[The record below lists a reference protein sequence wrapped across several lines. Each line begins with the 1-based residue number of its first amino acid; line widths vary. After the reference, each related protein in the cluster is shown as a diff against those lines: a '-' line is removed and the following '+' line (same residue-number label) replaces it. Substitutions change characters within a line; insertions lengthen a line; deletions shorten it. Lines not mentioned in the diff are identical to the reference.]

1 MEEALKRLAAKVH
14 DKNLISY
21 YYLDRSLEEVVDTLE
36 ALEFSRN
43 SKAYDIPFNAA
54 VKGYLG
60 ATDSQGQSWIV
71 KPLVSEK
78 EIFYHRV
85 TEIVYLL
92 DFQMATLSAPTKV
105 LTIGGKKFRGA
116 KTVEK
121 AIQISSYDYLQ
132 QPFCNI
138 LLSDLVNRW
147 LQFDEDR
154 NPNNYMVVTNSK
166 SEPLVIAIDFDK
178 SDLENTSMKIVGT
191 EDKFGW
197 VRHEKNRYLTM
208 LKPEN
213 FENASIDVFETRLST
228 MMAIDMKKMKAIMER
243 LFTGYTSDP
252 QGKAEIVA
260 ANLETRRNYIDKYFR
275 NWIKAVDQVA
285 LKKENDDYG
294 SMGKTFMK
302 IYQGKK

>member
-1 MEEALKRLAAKVH
+1 MEEAIKRLAGKVH
-14 DKNLISY
+14 DEDLIAY
-21 YYLDRSLEEVVDTLE
+21 YYLDRSLEEVVNQLE
-36 ALEFSRN
+36 TLEFSRN

-71 KPLVSEK
+71 KPLKNER

-132 QPFCNI
+132 QPFCDI
-138 LLSDLVNRW
+138 LLADLVNRW
-147 LQFDEDR
+147 FQFDEDR

-166 SEPLVIAIDFDK
+166 AEPLVVAIDFDK
-178 SDLENTSMKIVGT
+178 SDLENESMKIVGT

-197 VRHEKNRYLTM
+197 IRHEKNRYLTT

-213 FENASIDVFETRLST
+213 FENASIDVFETRLSC
-228 MMAIDMKKMKAIMER
+228 MMAIDMKKMTDIMER
-243 LFTGYTSDP
+243 LFTGYTTDP
-252 QGKAEIVA
+252 RGKAELVA
-260 ANLETRRNYIDKYFR
+260 GNLDVRRKYIDQYFR
-275 NWIKAVDQVA
+275 TWFKGVDHAAIQ
-285 LKKENDDYG
+285 KENDDYG
-294 SMGKTFMK
+294 SMGQTFMK

>member
-1 MEEALKRLAAKVH
+1 MEEAMKRLAEKVH
-14 DKNLISY
+14 DESLIAY
-21 YYLDRSLEEVVDTLE
+21 YYLNRSVDEVVDLLE
-36 ALEFSRN
+36 SLEFSRN

-71 KPLVSEK
+71 KPLATERDV
-78 EIFYHRV
+78 FYHRV

-105 LTIGGKKFRGA
+105 LTIDGKKYRGA

-121 AIQISSYDYLQ
+121 AIQISSYDYLK
-132 QPFCNI
+132 QPFLNI
-138 LLSDLVNRW
+138 LMSDLVNRW
-147 LQFDEDR
+147 LHFDEDR

-166 SEPLVIAIDFDK
+166 AEPLVVAIDFDK
-178 SDLENTSMKIVGT
+178 SDLESEALKIVGT
-191 EDKFGW
+191 DDKFGW
-197 VRHEKNRYLTM
+197 IRHEKNRYLTM

-213 FENASIDVFETRLST
+213 FEHASIDVFETRLTS
-228 MMAIDMKKMKAIMER
+228 MMAIDMGKMQSIMQR

-252 QGKAEIVA
+252 AGKAKLLA
-260 ANLETRRNYIDKYFR
+260 DNLETRRQYLDKYFR
-275 NWIKAVDQVA
+275 TWIKVVDQVA
-285 LKKENDDYG
+285 LQKENDDYG

-302 IYQGKK
+302 MYQNKK

>member
-1 MEEALKRLAAKVH
+1 MEEALKRLVKKVH
-14 DKNLISY
+14 DEDLVSY
-21 YYLDRSLEEVVDTLE
+21 YYLDRSLDEVVDLLE

-60 ATDSQGQSWIV
+60 ATDSQGKSWIV
-71 KPLVSEK
+71 KPLNGER
-78 EIFYHRV
+78 EIFYHRL

-121 AIQISSYDYLQ
+121 AIQIASYDYVQ
-132 QPFCNI
+132 QPFCDI
-138 LLSDLVNRW
+138 LMADLVNRW

-166 SEPLVIAIDFDK
+166 GQPLVVAIDFDK
-178 SDLENTSMKIVGT
+178 SDLENETMKIVGT

-197 VRHEKNRYLTM
+197 IRHEKNRYLTT

-213 FENASIDVFETRLST
+213 FETASIDVFETRLHC
-228 MMAIDMKKMKAIMER
+228 MMAIDLNKMKVIMKR
-243 LFTGYTSDP
+243 LFTGYTTDP
-252 QGKAEIVA
+252 AGQADLVA
-260 ANLETRRNYIDKYFR
+260 RNLDVRRHYIDKYFR
-275 NWIKAVDQVA
+275 TWIKAVNQEA

-302 IYQGKK
+302 IYQAKK